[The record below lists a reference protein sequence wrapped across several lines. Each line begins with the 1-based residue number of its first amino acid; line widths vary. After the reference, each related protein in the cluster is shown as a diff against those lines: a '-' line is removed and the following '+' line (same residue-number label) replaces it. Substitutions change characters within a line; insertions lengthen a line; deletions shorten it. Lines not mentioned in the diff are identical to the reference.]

1 MEDKTNKGVKIVVT
15 GEDGEVREFE
25 GEGLVFCI
33 IYSEEE
39 KEDSISVHAA
49 GGVVGRFSPTSMND
63 ARERLLETI
72 NNTEVG
78 KAGALLRAL
87 EDLNGALEC
96 RGPDVP
102 DLSGLGKAISN
113 IMTGVTDKK
122 EEEAEDENVEKE
134 EE

>member
-33 IYSEEE
+33 IHSEEE
-39 KEDSISVHAA
+39 IEDGVRVHAA

-78 KAGALLRAL
+78 KVGALL
-87 EDLNGALEC
+87 GALEEFK
-96 RGPDVP
+96 DDL
-102 DLSGLGKAISN
+102 DLSELVKAVSEIVKE
-113 IMTGVTDKK
+113 TAADKK
-122 EEEAEDENVEKE
+122 DEEAEKGKE
-134 EE
+134 